1 MERVEGSVRRE
12 LERFGPGDAGV
23 VAILRAWPAAVGAE
37 NARRAWPARLGRD
50 GTLLV
55 HATDSIWAY
64 QLGMLAAEIL
74 TRLQAELGES
84 APARLKF
91 VPGPVPTPPPA
102 PIGERP
108 AGALPVEQADA
119 AAGVELA
126 AGIEDEKLRETVARA
141 AAASLARAR
150 SDRGF

>member
-1 MERVEGSVRRE
+1 MERLEGSVRRE

-23 VAILRAWPAAVGAE
+23 VAILRAWPSAVGAE

-50 GTLLV
+50 VTLHV

-74 TRLQAELGES
+74 ERLRAELGEN
-84 APARLKF
+84 APAKLKF
-91 VPGPVPTPPPA
+91 VPGPVPTPPPPDTDERVAAA
-102 PIGERP
+102 P
-108 AGALPVEQADA
+108 PVEQADV
-119 AAGVELA
+119 AAGAELA
-126 AGIEDEKLRETVARA
+126 SGIEDQKLREAVAQA

>member
-1 MERVEGSVRRE
+1 MERLGGSVRRE

-23 VAILRAWPAAVGAE
+23 VAILRAWPTAVGAE

-55 HATDSIWAY
+55 HAADSIWAY

-74 TRLQAELGES
+74 ERLRAELGEG
-84 APARLKF
+84 APAKLRF

-102 PIGERP
+102 SSGERLS
-108 AGALPVEQADA
+108 GALPVEQSDV
-119 AAGVELA
+119 AAGARLA
-126 AGIEDEKLRETVARA
+126 AGIEDEKLRQTVAQA